1 MPVNIDDIIRDGITE
16 VIVTTV
22 SLNGVPNAAPMGIV
36 RHGDRIFIRMYRDT
50 TTFRNIAETG
60 YMIANFT
67 TDAGVYVI
75 SAFRDLAPEY
85 FQFEEGILPPRL
97 KGVSG
102 YVFFKCQVDDVVLL
116 EPVSYKVA
124 KCTPPA
130 FNRGFAAVLE
140 ATIVGTRLHLY
151 KGDEGKK
158 KIREFEAV
166 VKKCGSIKDIKAM
179 KKLKEILGLI

>member
-1 MPVNIDDIIRDGITE
+1 MLVNIDDIIRDGVTE
-16 VIVTTV
+16 VVVTTV

-60 YMIANFT
+60 YMIANIT
-67 TDAGVYVI
+67 TDASVFVI
-75 SAFRDLAPEY
+75 SAFKELTPEY
-85 FQFEEGILPPRL
+85 FQFEEGIIPPRL
-97 KGVSG
+97 KEVSG
-102 YVFFKCQVDDVVLL
+102 YIFFKCQVDDVVLL

-124 KCTPPA
+124 KCSLPT

-158 KIREFEAV
+158 KIREFETV
-166 VKKCGSIKDIKAM
+166 VKKCGSIRDIEAM